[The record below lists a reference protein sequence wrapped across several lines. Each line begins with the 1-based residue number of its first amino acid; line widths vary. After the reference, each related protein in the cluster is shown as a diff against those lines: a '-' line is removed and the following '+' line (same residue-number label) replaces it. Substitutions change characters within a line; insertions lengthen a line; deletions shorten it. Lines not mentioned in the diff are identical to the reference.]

1 LQAQL
6 SPYTPGPGDLLTVAL
21 VTLDLAA
28 PSPSVQVRVDEQGNV
43 KLPIIGS
50 INVGGKP
57 LEEIEAL
64 IRHAYTQGIY
74 RDVTI
79 TVAVSEPALT
89 AVMVRGAVTQPGMV
103 ALPRNRRNILFA
115 IVRAGG
121 VSEMASGLV
130 VLHRIRQGG
139 ESHTLNLYNVE
150 DIRTALLLDPLE
162 EGDVITVKPAAPNTV
177 FVGGLVNNPHPQM
190 YPPGAEI
197 TVLQAIAGAN
207 GLRTDVTPRE
217 GTLIRRA
224 ADGQEVHVRLDLDR
238 ITRGID
244 PNIALAAG
252 DILWIPET
260 AETRVQDWINRNIF
274 LRAGLSATAGVN
286 YTGTGVEFLNENAR
300 QVHTSGNS
308 VNTLQDRFD
317 PFGFL
322 MQNMAIQ
329 RTPANP

>member
-1 LQAQL
+1 
-6 SPYTPGPGDLLTVAL
+6 
-21 VTLDLAA
+21 
-28 PSPSVQVRVDEQGNV
+28 
-43 KLPIIGS
+43 
-50 INVGGKP
+50 
-57 LEEIEAL
+57 
-64 IRHAYTQGIY
+64 
-74 RDVTI
+74 
-79 TVAVSEPALT
+79 
-89 AVMVRGAVTQPGMV
+89 RGAVTQPGMV
-103 ALPRNRRNILFA
+103 ALPRNRRNVLFA

-177 FVGGLVNNPHPQM
+177 FVGGLVNNPHPQV
-190 YPPGAEI
+190 YPLGAEI

-224 ADGQEVHVRLDLDR
+224 ADGQEIHVRLDLDR

-286 YTGTGVEFLNENAR
+286 YTGSGVEFLNENAR

-329 RTPANP
+329 RTTANP